1 MSTVIKPGTYH
12 PLGYLVYAYVNAAGR
27 PFTGGKAQRE
37 LMAHQ
42 ARVTGECEG
51 VATGVAAL
59 LNQERGKAFPRLE
72 WIPEIQVHDVQKW
85 LDSVVERVKEDK
97 AEKNSLAN
105 DKEISAEDRKARLK
119 VIEDEQWTWILEG
132 YDALI
137 NVEELREAD
146 IERRREAILSGAE
159 QPTEEDREWITER
172 AEKAR
177 REAEELARILM
188 PDNKVS
194 VPQ

>member
-1 MSTVIKPGTYH
+1 
-12 PLGYLVYAYVNAAGR
+12 
-27 PFTGGKAQRE
+27 
-37 LMAHQ
+37 
-42 ARVTGECEG
+42 
-51 VATGVAAL
+51 
-59 LNQERGKAFPRLE
+59 
-72 WIPEIQVHDVQKW
+72 
-85 LDSVVERVKEDK
+85 VVERVKEDK